1 MVLVLCISTDNDLYL
16 YQDLCKYLKG
26 LRSYCADT
34 ISIVKFGRC
43 IIKLKNLGGVIVL
56 VLCMS
61 FDDALYLYQGL

>member
-43 IIKLKNLGGVIVL
+43 IIKLKI
-56 VLCMS
+56 
-61 FDDALYLYQGL
+61 